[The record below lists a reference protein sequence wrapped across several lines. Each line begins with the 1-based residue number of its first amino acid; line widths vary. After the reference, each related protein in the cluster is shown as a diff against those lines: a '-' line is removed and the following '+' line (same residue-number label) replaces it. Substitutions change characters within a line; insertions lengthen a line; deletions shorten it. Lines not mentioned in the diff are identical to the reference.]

1 MMRYSDR
8 RTKNGVITPLDYI
21 SFAGIL
27 VLVRKVVVAV
37 PDACDMNQYFAV
49 LDNEE
54 RHGPFDT
61 IGEAC
66 RLLKQT
72 SRDRGYTQEQA
83 QKFFLHG
90 SAVEQVDTVNGH
102 PECFQVGWLAREQ
115 SGRLETSSR

>member
-1 MMRYSDR
+1 
-8 RTKNGVITPLDYI
+8 VITPLDYI

-27 VLVRKVVVAV
+27 VLARKVVVAL